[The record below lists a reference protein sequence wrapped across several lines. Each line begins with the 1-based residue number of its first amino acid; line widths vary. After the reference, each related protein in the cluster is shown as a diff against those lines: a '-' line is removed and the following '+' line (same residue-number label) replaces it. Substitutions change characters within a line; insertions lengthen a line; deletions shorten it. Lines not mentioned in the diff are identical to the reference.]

1 MRMSENTEPKP
12 AVESEAGLP
21 ESHSPLTTP
30 NFPPAPL
37 TDSPFF
43 WLIVFGVAALI
54 GGVMIAPKYSKRMD
68 RVERMY
74 DARLKAYV
82 ERVGGDTSQMPVDM
96 HREVSIRE
104 LLIFVAVIL
113 LGGGVAGR
121 VWEVRQRPEH
131 NTNAD
136 NPG

>member
-1 MRMSENTEPKP
+1 M
-12 AVESEAGLP
+12 
-21 ESHSPLTTP
+21 
-30 NFPPAPL
+30 
-37 TDSPFF
+37 
-43 WLIVFGVAALI
+43 AALI

-121 VWEVRQRPEH
+121 VWEVRQRPESVT
-131 NTNAD
+131 NTN
-136 NPG
+136 NHG

>member
-12 AVESEAGLP
+12 AVESQSGLP
-21 ESHSPLTTP
+21 ESHSPQPTT
-30 NFPPAPL
+30 PAPL